1 MHSLYRL
8 PSISAGMKIRDKF
21 DYSKRQNLVSFG
33 RDLKKV
39 VGSIVLFSCYMM
51 KRSWE
56 QNPHDKTI
64 IITVENI
71 IRNVFLS
78 FTDYANNNMR
88 MQNLGISYIV
98 RTKYVMSKNNE
109 TPLGDL
115 TKVHTSHRLCNFVF
129 LNPFFFCIT
138 ARCRTK

>member
-1 MHSLYRL
+1 
-8 PSISAGMKIRDKF
+8 
-21 DYSKRQNLVSFG
+21 
-33 RDLKKV
+33 
-39 VGSIVLFSCYMM
+39 MM

-88 MQNLGISYIV
+88 MQNFGIS
-98 RTKYVMSKNNE
+98 
-109 TPLGDL
+109 
-115 TKVHTSHRLCNFVF
+115 
-129 LNPFFFCIT
+129 
-138 ARCRTK
+138 